1 MARLLG
7 VGADIVIPQSTWR
20 GRTRNELRDYL
31 AKQVREAIGLC
42 VAQLRKDKE
51 SVDGVN
57 LFREIDKA
65 IGEFIKA
72 DYGNDS

>member
-1 MARLLG
+1 MNRP
-7 VGADIVIPQSTWR
+7 VTIPQRIWR

-42 VAQLRKDKE
+42 VARLRKDKE
-51 SVDGVN
+51 SVDEPN
-57 LFREIDKA
+57 LFRGVDKA

-72 DYGNDS
+72 DYGSDP